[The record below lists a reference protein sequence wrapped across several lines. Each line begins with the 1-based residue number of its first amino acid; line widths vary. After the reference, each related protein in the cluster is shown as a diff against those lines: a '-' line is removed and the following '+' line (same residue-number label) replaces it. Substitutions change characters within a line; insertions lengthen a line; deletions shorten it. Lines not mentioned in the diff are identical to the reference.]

1 MTDADGYDKINIFK
15 YIKRLEK
22 HLICKSAYLRHVNM
36 KVALLISFMKHKSYV
51 CNIK

>member
-22 HLICKSAYLRHVNM
+22 QIVIQTKHVNIR
-36 KVALLISFMKHKSYV
+36 VA
-51 CNIK
+51 

>member
-22 HLICKSAYLRHVNM
+22 HLICKSACQYESGVVN
-36 KVALLISFMKHKSYV
+36 KFYEA
-51 CNIK
+51 